1 MFAGIWSCSRTTCKL
16 FPNLPFFFNIIR
28 MNCYFLV
35 IYRIF
40 DELMVHV
47 KTMNFFSFLMRC
59 AIVKTFRFLSYI
71 DSMVKM
77 NRFGKLVQ
85 VQLIIVSEKMYGN
98 LGLWL
103 MCYLFILHFESEIEL
118 RSAEWVYTFFH
129 GQNCL
134 CWMICCIGKMGFCDG

>member
-47 KTMNFFSFLMRC
+47 KIMNFFSFLMWC
-59 AIVKTFRFLSYI
+59 AIVKTFFLSYI

-77 NRFGKLVQ
+77 NRFGKLVE

-118 RSAEWVYTFFH
+118 SWVEVSGVGVYIFSWAELLMLNDLLH
-129 GQNCL
+129 R
-134 CWMICCIGKMGFCDG
+134 

>member
-1 MFAGIWSCSRTTCKL
+1 
-16 FPNLPFFFNIIR
+16 

-59 AIVKTFRFLSYI
+59 AIVKTFFFFLSYI

-98 LGLWL
+98 LGL
-103 MCYLFILHFESEIEL
+103 
-118 RSAEWVYTFFH
+118 
-129 GQNCL
+129 
-134 CWMICCIGKMGFCDG
+134 